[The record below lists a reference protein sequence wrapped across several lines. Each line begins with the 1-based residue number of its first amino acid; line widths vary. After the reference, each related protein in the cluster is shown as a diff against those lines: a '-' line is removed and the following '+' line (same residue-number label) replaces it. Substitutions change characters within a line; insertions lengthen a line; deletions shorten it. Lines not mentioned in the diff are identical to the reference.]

1 MAVTL
6 GRRKK
11 RSRRR
16 SGGFLDVVSNIV
28 EEEVYWVTILI
39 RSELFLF
46 RNIVRSR
53 LACSS
58 ISQNTQR
65 HQTKTPNR

>member
-6 GRRKK
+6 GRWKK

-28 EEEVYWVTILI
+28 EEEVYWVTI
-39 RSELFLF
+39 F
-46 RNIVRSR
+46 RRIDYIYLEIVRSKMDC
-53 LACSS
+53 LS

>member
-6 GRRKK
+6 GRRNK

-16 SGGFLDVVSNIV
+16 SGGFLEVVSNMV
-28 EEEVYWVTILI
+28 DKKEVYWVTI
-39 RSELFLF
+39 F
-46 RNIVRSR
+46 RRIDYIYLEIVRSKM
-53 LACSS
+53 ACSS

-65 HQTKTPNR
+65 HQTKTSNR

>member
-6 GRRKK
+6 RKGTE
-11 RSRRR
+11 RSRRQ